1 MTGWVELILGMLGN
15 LASAFVYLAVCALA
29 VYLQYREYRRHWPY
43 SGAAWWAIKL
53 ATPASVAL
61 IVLLALALFNTDGME
76 GLAVFYS
83 GLFVALLLAPL
94 GISLIARMLGVGRL
108 DALRASGSLVLTF
121 MVVWFAG
128 AGALNSVSN
137 MGTGDLEGRAEYI
150 AFRRAAE
157 NAPEATSEIR
167 HSGTDVFL
175 LPDGSRLVH
184 LAFAIQPGYGIH
196 TADVRT
202 QRTHG
207 GGNSESFNSTLGSCA
222 TDGIYH
228 MTTVLN
234 ESEHFD
240 VRLRFHAG
248 SPETMVE
255 FRGDYRF
262 PRADSASLRS
272 LVLEYANGELRTPVP
287 LPAHAVSVF
296 TDGGVLKVETL
307 LPPREERVVGMH
319 PRARC
324 FAGALAS
331 VSGVD
336 KVEATLYSEE
346 QYRKLQYELPL
357 RRLD

>member
-1 MTGWVELILGMLGN
+1 MTGYIEVILGMLGN
-15 LASAFVYLAVCALA
+15 LASAFAYLAVCALA

-43 SGAAWWAIKL
+43 GGGAWCAIKL
-53 ATPASVAL
+53 ATPACVAL
-61 IVLLALALFNTDGME
+61 IVLLALVLFNTDGME
-76 GLAVFYS
+76 GLAVFYT
-83 GLFVALLLAPL
+83 GLFVALFLAPL
-94 GISLIARMLGVGRL
+94 GISLIARMVGVARV

-121 MVVWFAG
+121 IVVWFAG

-137 MGTGDLEGRAEYI
+137 MGMSNFEERAEYI
-150 AFRRAAE
+150 TFRRTAE
-157 NAPEATSEIR
+157 NAPAAIDEIR

-184 LAFAIQPGYGIH
+184 LAFAIKPGYGIH

-207 GGNSESFNSTLGSCA
+207 GGNSESFNGTLGSCA
-222 TDGIYH
+222 TEGTYH
-228 MTTVLN
+228 MTTVLT

-255 FRGDYRF
+255 FRGDYLF
-262 PRADSASLRS
+262 PRADSASLPS
-272 LVLEYANGELRTPVP
+272 LALEYANGELRTPVP
-287 LPAHAVSVF
+287 LPANFVSLVV
-296 TDGGVLKVETL
+296 DGGVLEVQEL
-307 LPPREERVVGMH
+307 LPAREGRVIGMH
-319 PRARC
+319 TRSRC
-324 FAGALAS
+324 FADPLAL
-331 VSGVD
+331 VTGVE

-346 QYRKLQYELPL
+346 QYRKLHYELPL

>member
-1 MTGWVELILGMLGN
+1 MVGWIELTLGMLGN
-15 LASAFVYLAVCALA
+15 LVSTFVYLAVCALA

-43 SGAAWWAIKL
+43 PGAAWWAVKL
-53 ATPASVAL
+53 GTPAAVVV

-83 GLFVALLLAPL
+83 GLFVSLFFVPL
-94 GISLIARMLGVGRL
+94 GISLVARMLGVARL
-108 DALRASGSLVLTF
+108 DALRASGSLVMTF

-128 AGALNSVSN
+128 AGAFNSVSN
-137 MGTGDLEGRAEYI
+137 MGTGNLEERAEYI
-150 AFRRAAE
+150 AYRHAAE
-157 NAPEATSEIR
+157 NAPRASGEIR

-202 QRTHG
+202 LRTDG
-207 GGNSESFNSTLGSCA
+207 SGNSESFNGTLGSCA
-222 TDGIYH
+222 TDGVYH
-228 MTTVLN
+228 MMTVLT

-262 PRADSASLRS
+262 PRTDAASLRS
-272 LVLEYANGELRTPVP
+272 LVLEYVNGELRTPVP
-287 LPAHAVSVF
+287 LPANFVSIF
-296 TDGGVLKVETL
+296 ADGGVLKVEEL
-307 LPPREERVVGMH
+307 LPPREERMAGMH

-324 FAGALAS
+324 FADPLVS
-331 VSGVD
+331 VTD
-336 KVEATLYSEE
+336 IEKVEATLYSEE
-346 QYRKLQYELPL
+346 QYRRLRYELPL
-357 RRLD
+357 RRHD